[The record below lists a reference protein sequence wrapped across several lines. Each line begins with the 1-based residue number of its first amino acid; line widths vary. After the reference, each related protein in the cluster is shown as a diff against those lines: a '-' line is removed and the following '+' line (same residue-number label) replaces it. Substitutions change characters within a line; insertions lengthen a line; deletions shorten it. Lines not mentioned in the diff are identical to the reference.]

1 MNTIPIQ
8 RLHPAAT
15 LPTRAHPTDAGLDL
29 STIHSA
35 TIHPGTRE
43 TLSTGIAVGIPAGYV
58 GLVFPRSGNAFKH
71 GLSLTNAVGVIDS
84 GYVGEIKVNLLNQ
97 DHTTRHIVSG
107 QRIAQLVI
115 VPIATPAAQEVA
127 SLEATARAANGFGSS
142 GN

>member
-1 MNTIPIQ
+1 MKTIPVQ
-8 RLHPAAT
+8 RLHPAAS
-15 LPTRAHPTDAGLDL
+15 LPTRAHDTDAGLDL
-29 STIHSA
+29 AAIHSA
-35 TIHPGTRE
+35 TIYPGTRE
-43 TLSTGIAVGIPAGYV
+43 TLSTGIAVGVPAGHV

-71 GLSLTNAVGVIDS
+71 GLTLTNAVGVIDS

-97 DHTTRHIVSG
+97 DHTTRHIASG

-115 VPIATPAAQEVA
+115 VPIVTPAVQEVG